1 MPKCCCCCSCCAF
14 ANFIAKFCYYWPQK
28 KTTKSRSRTRKQRN
42 GTVAMKHSGLNG
54 KRKKLFLF
62 HRNEKKSMKE
72 RRRKNKWNDQCARV
86 KSAYW
91 SRIGLKFNRIP
102 AKCLPSLLL
111 PRVFIIFHFQFT
123 WIALFPHFT
132 FLPQKCTR
140 TWQKNNNS
148 RHKFCCFFVFVSKW
162 LSQFQITTPMSMC
175 LCGCVSVST
184 FSLTVYLLHKFV
196 VEWFKNADHIFQRQL
211 EIAFALFVNGQNIE
225 IF

>member
-62 HRNEKKSMKE
+62 HRNEKKHERAKEKKQMK
-72 RRRKNKWNDQCARV
+72 WSVC
-86 KSAYW
+86 KS
-91 SRIGLKFNRIP
+91 K
-102 AKCLPSLLL
+102 KCLLKPHWFEIQSNTCKMLAISFASTCVYHIPFSIHLNCTFSTFH
-111 PRVFIIFHFQFT
+111 VFAT
-123 WIALFPHFT
+123 KMYTNMA
-132 FLPQKCTR
+132 
-140 TWQKNNNS
+140 KNNNS

-211 EIAFALFVNGQNIE
+211 KIAFALFVNGQNIE